1 MAVAVQSSP
10 IVVGN
15 NESVEDT
22 REEEERPKG
31 RGGKGE
37 VKFNLGEASPQRTVS
52 PRVSET
58 AQTKRK
64 RRLKG
69 REHLQYI
76 T

>member
-10 IVVGN
+10 IVIGN
-15 NESVEDT
+15 NEAVEDT
-22 REEEERPKG
+22 REEERTKG
-31 RGGKGE
+31 RGSKGE

-69 REHLQYI
+69 REHLHHV